1 MSISEYHGT
10 VIHDEEASRLLG
22 VHVKTIQR
30 WDREGKTR
38 CVRTIGGKRR
48 VPESEIKR
56 ILGIHEKRKIIGYA
70 RVSSHTQRDDLK
82 RQVELI
88 KSYARER
95 EWEIEVLKDL
105 GSGLKEDRRNF
116 QKLLKMVINR
126 EISKVIIA
134 YPDRLTRFGFKTLEE
149 FFKSYGTKII
159 AINREEKTPQ
169 EELVE
174 DLITIISHFAGK
186 LYGMR
191 SHKYRKVVEG
201 AKTTHTRSLA
211 TRSSTSMMWGSF

>member
-1 MSISEYHGT
+1 MDRLYT
-10 VIHDEEASRLLG
+10 MKEASKLLG
-22 VHVKTIQR
+22 VTVRTIQR
-30 WDREGKTR
+30 WDKEGKIR
-38 CVRTIGGKRR
+38 CVRTVGGKRR

-56 ILGIHEKRKIIGYA
+56 ILGIQEKRKIIGYA
-70 RVSSHTQRDDLK
+70 RVSSHTQKDDLE
-82 RQVELI
+82 RQMVLI
-88 KSYARER
+88 KNYAKEKG
-95 EWEIEVLKDL
+95 WEIEILKDI

-116 QKLLKMVINR
+116 LKLLKMVMR
-126 EISKVIIA
+126 KEVSKVIIA

-149 FFKSYGTKII
+149 FFKSYGTEIVV
-159 AINREEKTPQ
+159 INKEEKTPQ

-201 AKTTHTRSLA
+201 AKKLIRDP
-211 TRSSTSMMWGSF
+211 